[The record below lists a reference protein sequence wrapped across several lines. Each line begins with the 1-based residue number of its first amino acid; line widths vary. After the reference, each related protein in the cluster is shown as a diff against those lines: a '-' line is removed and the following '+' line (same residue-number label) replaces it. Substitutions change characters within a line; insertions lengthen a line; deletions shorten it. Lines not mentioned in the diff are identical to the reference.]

1 MIQQIRSTEL
11 RNFAAGLTVLLIG
24 LVLVWLLPAP
34 DAAKGLASYVPLHTI
49 METVAIAMA
58 AMVFG
63 VSWAT
68 QKLDQ
73 TAGLLCLAS
82 RF

>member
-1 MIQQIRSTEL
+1 MIRQIRNTEL
-11 RNFAAGLTVLLIG
+11 RNFAVGLTVLLTG

-68 QKLDQ
+68 QK
-73 TAGLLCLAS
+73 
-82 RF
+82 